1 VDKIKEKKVIKTY
14 YRPQTIEEATKLLAK
29 TNLEI
34 VPIGG
39 GSFVARHQVNI
50 DAVVDLQGL
59 GLNRIESKKDYFLVG
74 ATTTLQ
80 DLVTNHALPENLR
93 NAAKRDFSYN
103 IRQRKTIA
111 GVIVEKPESSILL
124 LALCALGSKIILL
137 PSNNELDI
145 NHWLQSKSIP
155 DKGQFIGYIK
165 IPQNIQFE
173 YESVSKTKEDKPLIA
188 IAISKGQ
195 KNAKNVLLSS
205 KNVIAK
211 PITEDENL
219 KIAYSQLINP
229 DFSAEYFIKTTNTLI
244 QRINGKIK

>member
-1 VDKIKEKKVIKTY
+1 MIKAY

-39 GSFVARHQVNI
+39 GSFVARHQENI
-50 DAVVDLQGL
+50 DAVVDLQDL
-59 GLNRIESKKDYFLVG
+59 GLNRIESKKDYLLVG

-80 DLVTNHALPENLR
+80 DLVTNEILPENLR

-137 PSNNELDI
+137 PSNKELDI
-145 NHWLQSKSIP
+145 TYWVQSESVQ

-165 IPQNIQFE
+165 IPQNIQIE
-173 YESVSKTKEDKPLIA
+173 YECVSKTKEDKPLIA
-188 IAISKGQ
+188 IAICKEQ
-195 KNAKNVLLSS
+195 KNAQKVLLSS

-211 PITEDENL
+211 TITTNEEDL
-219 KIAYSQLINP
+219 KIAYSQLTQP
-229 DFSAEYFIKTTNTLI
+229 DFPLNYFIKTTNTLI
-244 QRINGKIK
+244 QRISGKIK